1 MQRSGFSLIE
11 LLVVVAIIGVL
22 AAVGV
27 TAYGDYIYQSK
38 VATLKNQHEAIVRK
52 VDLEVEL
59 LNSGIQ
65 STIMHHSAGRL
76 LRSDDTCLDMVQSV
90 KTHFSDFKNVFDK
103 TDAITLWPGTRRQ
116 QKKGKINIRCYK
128 YQDWDAT
135 PAPKTYNGGAC
146 PANKAG
152 FRVSTFL
159 VDCGNDCEKST
170 CQIADKQCSTTG
182 NGEELQRTSKLVYT
196 NQEMNIKFGK
206 GNLVSAIASA
216 QECGLSPATK
226 TNLEANSWIAKESDY

>member
-1 MQRSGFSLIE
+1 MQRAGFSLIE
-11 LLVVVAIIGVL
+11 LLVVVAIIGIL

-27 TAYGDYIYQSK
+27 TGYGDYIYQSK

-52 VDLEVEL
+52 VHLEVEL

-76 LRSDDTCLDMVQSV
+76 LRADDTCLDMVQSI
-90 KTHFSDFKNVFDK
+90 KAHFSDFKNVFDK

-146 PANKAG
+146 PASKAG

-170 CQIADKQCSTTG
+170 CQIADKQCSNTG
-182 NGEELQRTSKLVYT
+182 NGEETQRTSKLVYT

-206 GNLVSAIASA
+206 GNLVSAVASA
-216 QECGLSPATK
+216 QECNLNPATK
-226 TNLEANSWIAKESDY
+226 ANLEANSWIAKESDY